1 MLFFTL
7 DLGRNGIDE
16 KKPEA
21 GKYAYHMLFFLK
33 KNLSLSMF
41 ISFMLFKKKV

>member
-21 GKYAYHMLFFLK
+21 GKYAYHMLFFFFKSELK
-33 KNLSLSMF
+33 YVYKLYAF
-41 ISFMLFKKKV
+41 